1 MANCKFCGEKAG
13 WFSDAHENCA
23 ETAQAGANEIEI
35 IISDAAKKIGQGG
48 ETPNVGPSIDQVIA
62 QKKVPLEAVNAA
74 IIEGWSKSASEIALR
89 EPLPSDKQLALLHL
103 YQQLG
108 FTNEGMRKTNGFAAV
123 NLSAVLWALIN
134 DVRELYDGT
143 MVSRNPFNLKAGE
156 IPIAFFAS
164 VSYSQET
171 SARSYEGGYGGLSVR
186 LAPGVYSHFGGFK
199 GHRIEQREMKEID
212 YSGNGN
218 GGMLL
223 TTQAIYYGGDH
234 TTFRIPFD
242 HVISFHARE
251 DGIGLSRNVGQG
263 RPEVFS
269 IVVLG
274 ANNAPTPAPSVYG
287 WFLFNATRFLA
298 TKMR

>member
-13 WFSDAHENCA
+13 WFSDSHESCA
-23 ETAQAGANEIEI
+23 ENAQAGANEIGTI
-35 IISDAAKKIGQGG
+35 VSAAAEKIGQGG
-48 ETPNVGPSIDQVIA
+48 DAPNIQPNIDEVVA
-62 QKKVPLEAVNAA
+62 QKKVPLESANAA
-74 IIEGWSKSASEIALR
+74 IVQGWSSSAFEIALR
-89 EPLPSDKQLALLHL
+89 EPLSTDKQVALLHL

-134 DVRELYDGT
+134 DVREIYDGA
-143 MVSRNPFNLKAGE
+143 MVSRNPFNLKSGE

-171 SARSYEGGYGGLSVR
+171 NTRSYEGGYGGMSVR
-186 LAPGVYSHFGGFK
+186 LVPGVYSHFGGFK
-199 GHRIEQREMKEID
+199 GQRVERHEMKEID

-223 TTQAIYYGGDH
+223 TTQSLYYGGDH

-274 ANNAPTPAPSVYG
+274 AGNAPMPAPPVYG